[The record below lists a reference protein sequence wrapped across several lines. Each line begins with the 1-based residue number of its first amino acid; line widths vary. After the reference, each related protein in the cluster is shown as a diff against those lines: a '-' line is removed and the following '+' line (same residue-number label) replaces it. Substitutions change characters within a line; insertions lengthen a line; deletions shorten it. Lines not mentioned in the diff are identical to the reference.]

1 MTASSNPY
9 RLHDDVV
16 PNAYLIRLAPDL
28 STFTTEGS
36 VTINIDVR
44 RSSETVT
51 LNLVDLDLEEVV
63 LTDALGAM
71 TMLDHEQDEVHQTAS
86 LRFPRAI
93 SEGPATLDIAF
104 RGTINDGL
112 HGLYRATYLDPRGT
126 TQVLAATQCQDT
138 HARSVFPCWDE
149 PSFKA
154 TFQMEL
160 TVDADLQAYA
170 NGAETD
176 RVDLGDGRHRVRFA
190 ATMPMS
196 TYLLAFAVGRFET
209 TETRQVNGV
218 PVRVITPLGRLGLTS
233 LAMDSACFA
242 LEFFTEYFGI
252 PYPGDK
258 VDLIAIPDFAFG
270 AMENL
275 GLVTFRDTALLV
287 DTITAS
293 QTEMQRV
300 AQVVNHE
307 LAHMWFGDL
316 VTMAWWEGIWLN
328 EAFATFMETICTDAF
343 RPEWK
348 IWEGFM
354 QSREVALNTDGL
366 HSTRPI
372 EYEVITPAD
381 ATGMFDILTYVKGC
395 AVMRMLEQW
404 ITPDVFRDGVRI
416 YLKRHA
422 YGNTV
427 TNDLWVALEEA
438 SGLDVG
444 EVMDTWILQGGHP
457 HIEVCEGCARQRPFS
472 YLPPRPD
479 SAIGEFWHVPVH
491 TRSLDGGPTT
501 TRMLRAE
508 DEGLEVPEGH
518 LVNAGAVGV
527 YRTTYGANEIV
538 ELAARLTDLTPME
551 RASLLAD
558 AWAAAL
564 VGEAEPSDVLRLGRG
579 LVTLDEPSTWAT
591 LNTALALLHRI
602 GDEAGRAAIAAY
614 VQDVH
619 GAAFER
625 IGWDATEG
633 EGPEVGEMRGMLVQ
647 MLGLR
652 AKNEDVIAEA
662 MRRFMADDLS
672 GDVARPATAVAAAQ
686 NPAGLE
692 ALLDE
697 RRAAASTPQDEQ
709 RLLFAL
715 ASVPDPDVAER
726 TLERCFT
733 EFRTQDAPYLIG
745 AMMTNRHIAEQVWR
759 GVTAR
764 WDEAQ
769 NRFPASAHAR
779 MLGGVSYLCTEPWH
793 EHDIRAFHDAN
804 PLKVGQLTLNQTLD
818 RRDVHASF
826 AARVG
831 SVSSLF
837 D

>member
-1 MTASSNPY
+1 MPENDNPY
-9 RLHDDVV
+9 RLNDDVA
-16 PNAYLIRLAPDL
+16 PTAYMIRLAPDL
-28 STFTTEGS
+28 RDFSTTGS
-36 VTINIDVR
+36 VTIDVQVR
-44 RSSETVT
+44 RGSDAIT
-51 LNLVDLDLEEVV
+51 LNLKDIELIDAV
-63 LTDALGAM
+63 LTDAAGVMSM
-71 TMLDHEQDEVHQTAS
+71 TSHDMDDLHETCT
-86 LRFPRAI
+86 LRFPRAAV
-93 SEGPATLDIAF
+93 EGAATLDIAF
-104 RGTINDGL
+104 RGEVNDGL
-112 HGLYRATYLDPRGT
+112 HGLYRATYVDPEGS

-149 PSFKA
+149 PAFKA
-154 TFQMEL
+154 TFQIEL
-160 TVDADLQAYA
+160 TVAEDLQAYA
-170 NGAETD
+170 NGAEVE
-176 RVDLGDGRHRVRFA
+176 REDLGDGRHRVTFA

-196 TYLLAFAVGRFET
+196 TYLVAFAVGRFET
-209 TETRQVNGV
+209 TETRDVNGV
-218 PVRVITPLGRLGLTS
+218 PVRVITPVGRLGLTT
-233 LAMDSACFA
+233 LAMESACFA
-242 LEFFTEYFGI
+242 LDFFTDYFGI

-287 DTITAS
+287 DTSTAS

-404 ITPDVFRDGVRI
+404 ITPDAFREGVRI

-427 TNDLWVALEEA
+427 TSDLWTALEEA

-444 EVMDTWILQGGHP
+444 DVMDTWILQGGHP
-457 HIEVCEGCARQRPFS
+457 HIEVCDGCARQQPFS
-472 YLPPRPD
+472 YLPPRAD

-491 TRSLDGGPTT
+491 TRDLDGGPST

-508 DEGLEVPEGH
+508 DDHLEVPRGH

-527 YRTTYGANEIV
+527 YRTTYASDEV
-538 ELAARLTDLTPME
+538 SSLAARLSDLTPME

-558 AWAAAL
+558 SWAAAL
-564 VGEAEPSDVLRLGRG
+564 IGQANPSDVLRLGRG
-579 LVTLDEPSTWAT
+579 LVPLNEPSTWAT
-591 LNTALALLHRI
+591 LNTALGLLNRMTN
-602 GDEAGRAAIAAY
+602 DAGREHIETY
-614 VQDVH
+614 VREVH
-619 GAAFER
+619 GAAFAR
-625 IGWDATEG
+625 IGWDPVDAEG
-633 EGPEVGEMRGMLVQ
+633 SEVGEMRGMLVQ
-647 MLGLR
+647 MLGLLGKDE
-652 AKNEDVIAEA
+652 AVIAEST
-662 MRRFMADDLS
+662 RRFRADELV

-686 NPAGLE
+686 NPNGLE

-697 RRAAASTPQDEQ
+697 RRANATTPQDEQ

-715 ASVPDPDVAER
+715 ASVPDAAVAER
-726 TLERCFT
+726 TLQRCFT

-759 GVTAR
+759 GLTER
-764 WDEAQ
+764 WVEAQ
-769 NRFPASAHAR
+769 DRFPASAHAR
-779 MLGGVSYLCTEPWH
+779 MLGGVAYLCTEAWH
-793 EHDIRAFHDAN
+793 AEEIRAFHEAN
-804 PLKVGQLTLNQTLD
+804 PLAVGQLTLSQVLD

-831 SVSSLF
+831 DIASLF
-837 D
+837 